1 MPFVA
6 SRVLRPYGGVRSYCL
21 LNNPDFCV
29 SALKY
34 SVMLDRATGLYEPK
48 GTAIETDAVV

>member
-6 SRVLRPYGGVRSYCL
+6 SRVLRPYGGVRSCCL